1 MPWPH
6 ACPSF
11 HNESQY
17 VKSFEK
23 LIALEP
29 NECGDQEKIDHG
41 GHDPPDMNRRAV
53 ATKTHGSKGLY
64 RSGLVYEEVPHFD
77 FKMQIGQ
84 G

>member
-53 ATKTHGSKGLY
+53 ATKTHGSKGMY
-64 RSGLVYEEVPHFD
+64 RKRKRYRLKVTIATVAGV
-77 FKMQIGQ
+77 
-84 G
+84 

>member
-41 GHDPPDMNRRAV
+41 CHDHPEAE
-53 ATKTHGSKGLY
+53 
-64 RSGLVYEEVPHFD
+64 SGGDKDTWVERDV
-77 FKMQIGQ
+77 
-84 G
+84 